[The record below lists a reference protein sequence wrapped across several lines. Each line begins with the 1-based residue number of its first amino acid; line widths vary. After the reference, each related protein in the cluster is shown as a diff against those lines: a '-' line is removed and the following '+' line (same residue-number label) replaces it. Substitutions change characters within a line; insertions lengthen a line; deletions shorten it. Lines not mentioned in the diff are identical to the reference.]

1 MAKVPRGR
9 GRGSAFGWFYS
20 KEEAAAVDRIPSLH
34 IDDTLFFYLC
44 FMANPGSVILPS
56 LILSFTPPQSPSTD
70 HDPNSDP
77 SPDQEPATDRLLF
90 DFQKFLEGGALD
102 DVFEAPTGP
111 TGKPTLPDATPDDRR
126 WEVTKLSGG
135 WINITV
141 RVFPRREDEKLGKD
155 PKSVVIK
162 YAPPFVARIG
172 ESVPFGTFRQ
182 VST

>member
-1 MAKVPRGR
+1 MAVHSDGFIQKRKLRP
-9 GRGSAFGWFYS
+9 A
-20 KEEAAAVDRIPSLH
+20 DRIPSPH
-34 IDDTLFFYLC
+34 VDDNAVFFTC

-56 LILSFTPPQSPSTD
+56 LILSFTSPPKSPDTD
-70 HDPNSDP
+70 HDTSSDS
-77 SPDQEPATDRLLF
+77 SPDEGPATDRLLF
-90 DFQKFLEGGALD
+90 DFQKFLQGGALD
-102 DVFEAPTGP
+102 DVFEAPSDP
-111 TGKPTLPDATPDDRR
+111 TGTPPDDRR

-141 RVFPRREDEKLGKD
+141 RAFPRREDDKLGKD